1 MREMKVRPISLVLID
16 ISGYTRFTKLHRLSA
31 LHAEKIIGD
40 LLESIVARARSPLVA
55 HEILGDAVSFYAE
68 SDGSEALAD
77 EIRGQVASIFDAFR
91 LREGELISDCSL
103 CVCEACRNVGK
114 LQLKA
119 ILHHGKAVFS
129 RIQDFKKIS
138 GEDVIL
144 AHGLLKNSVP
154 VREYILETEPFYR
167 LGGGFPELTPEHR
180 TEACGEFGSLRVRV
194 FYPAGTT
201 TMVKP
206 VRRSLTD
213 KLKRSFRNDWYSLQ
227 RAFMRRAARPG
238 RSQAMSEAAR
248 FVELTHIPP
257 GRGDHKK

>member
-40 LLESIVARARSPLVA
+40 LLESIVARARAPLIA

-154 VREYILETEPFYR
+154 AREYILETEAFSR
-167 LGGGFPELTPEHR
+167 LGGGFADLTPEQR
-180 TEACGEFGSLRVRV
+180 TEICGEFGSIPVRV
-194 FYPAGTT
+194 FYPAGTKT
-201 TMVKP
+201 VVKP
-206 VRRSLTD
+206 VRRSLAD

-227 RAFMRRAARPG
+227 RAFMRRAPRP
-238 RSQAMSEAAR
+238 RESQSVSEAAR
-248 FVELTHIPP
+248 FIELTHFP
-257 GRGDHKK
+257 GSRGNPRE

>member
-1 MREMKVRPISLVLID
+1 
-16 ISGYTRFTKLHRLSA
+16 
-31 LHAEKIIGD
+31 
-40 LLESIVARARSPLVA
+40 
-55 HEILGDAVSFYAE
+55 
-68 SDGSEALAD
+68 
-77 EIRGQVASIFDAFR
+77 
-91 LREGELISDCSL
+91 
-103 CVCEACRNVGK
+103 
-114 LQLKA
+114 
-119 ILHHGKAVFS
+119 
-129 RIQDFKKIS
+129 
-138 GEDVIL
+138 
-144 AHGLLKNSVP
+144 VP

-238 RSQAMSEAAR
+238 RSQALSEAAR

-257 GRGDHKK
+257 GRGDHKE

>member
-40 LLESIVARARSPLVA
+40 LLESIVARAHAPLIA
-55 HEILGDAVSFYAE
+55 HEILGDAVSFYTE

-154 VREYILETEPFYR
+154 AREYILETEAFSR
-167 LGGGFPELTPEHR
+167 LGGGFPDLIPERR
-180 TEACGEFGSLRVRV
+180 TEACGEFGSIPVRV
-194 FYPAGTT
+194 FYPAGAKTV
-201 TMVKP
+201 VKP

-227 RAFMRRAARPG
+227 RVFVRAAPQSRDSG
-238 RSQAMSEAAR
+238 TVSEAAR
-248 FVELTHIPP
+248 FVELTHFPG
-257 GRGDHKK
+257 GRGNHRK